1 MTSKPHV
8 APSRPLGRLVP
19 QAELALRVGGKSG
32 MTIHRW
38 VKAGVLPPPVTIRGR
53 NFWPEEIVAS
63 LIERGDGARRAEP
76 GPE

>member
-19 QAELALRVGGKSG
+19 QAELAQRVGGKSG

-53 NFWPEEIVAS
+53 NFWPENIVAE
-63 LIERGDGARRAEP
+63 LIERGDAARTVESVQ
-76 GPE
+76 E